1 MIDLKTMKKSKINS
15 RNSLK
20 TISKFFLLLF
30 TAISSASCTNDE
42 NATVTKKSPVVLVH
56 GAWQASYVWDQ
67 TEADLKAAG
76 YTVIVVKL
84 PGHGEDTTPAY
95 QVSFKAYID
104 EVKKAINAYDEPVIL
119 IGHSLGGAVITQ
131 TAAEVPQK
139 IKKLVYIA
147 GFIPQNRKS
156 VLDYSQM
163 DKASLLPAS
172 LQLSDDQTLA
182 GIVNPEVNLPKIF
195 SQDATAA
202 QKQFLVARYKAEP
215 TIPLGTPLNYKTEDY
230 NLGGKKYY
238 IFTTADNT
246 ITYNFQQE
254 MAKDAGIT
262 NTYTINSGHSPFIS
276 KSAELTKLLKEILSK

>member
-1 MIDLKTMKKSKINS
+1 MKKSKINS
-15 RNSLK
+15 QNSLK
-20 TISKFFLLLF
+20 TISKLFLLLF
-30 TAISSASCTNDE
+30 TTISTASCSNDE
-42 NATVTKKSPVVLVH
+42 NTVVSAKKSPVVLVH

-76 YTVIVVKL
+76 YTVSVVKL
-84 PGHGEDTTPAY
+84 PGHGEDATPAY
-95 QVSFKAYID
+95 QVSFKAYVD
-104 EVKKAINAYDEPVIL
+104 EVKKAIDSYNEPVIL

-139 IKKLVYIA
+139 IKKLVYVA
-147 GFIPQNRKS
+147 GFIPQSGKS

-172 LQLSDDQTLA
+172 LQLSEDQTLA

-195 SQDATAA
+195 SQDATVA

-238 IFTTADNT
+238 IFTIEDHT

-254 MAKDAGIT
+254 MAKAAGIT
-262 NTYTINSGHSPFIS
+262 NTYTIDSGHSPFIS
-276 KSAELTKLLKEILSK
+276 RPAELTKLLKDILSK

>member
-1 MIDLKTMKKSKINS
+1 MKNFKTMKKSKINAQS
-15 RNSLK
+15 PLK
-20 TISKFFLLLF
+20 TISKLFLLLF
-30 TAISSASCTNDE
+30 TTISAASCTNDE
-42 NATVTKKSPVVLVH
+42 NATAEKKSPVVLVH

-67 TEADLKAAG
+67 TETDLKAAG
-76 YTVIVVKL
+76 YDVTVVKL
-84 PGHGEDTTPAY
+84 PGHGDDTTPAY
-95 QVSFKAYID
+95 QVSFKTYVD
-104 EVKKAINAYDEPVIL
+104 EVKKAINSYNEPVIL

-139 IKKLVYIA
+139 IKKLVYVA
-147 GFIPQNRKS
+147 GFIPQSGKS

-172 LQLSDDQTLA
+172 LQLSEDQTLA
-182 GIVNPEVNLPKIF
+182 GIVNPEINLPKIF
-195 SQDATAA
+195 SQDATEA
-202 QKQFLVARYKAEP
+202 QKQFLIARYKAEP
-215 TIPLGTPLNYKTEDY
+215 TIPLGTPLNYKAEDY

-254 MAKDAGIT
+254 MAKSAGIT

-276 KSAELTKLLKEILSK
+276 KSPELTTLLKEILLK